1 MFYLTL
7 VQGLGR
13 RVPPVANA
21 HLNYCCIP
29 YGTVKRDA
37 GRYHIGHILIGLER
51 IYGERQ
57 VI

>member
-13 RVPPVANA
+13 RMPPVANA
-21 HLNYCCIP
+21 HLNYFCIP
-29 YGTVKRDA
+29 YGTVKHDA
-37 GRYHIGHILIGLER
+37 GGYHIGHILIGLER